1 MINWCITSKP
11 LMQACTTKLHTAAN
25 TLPPRRDIFSY
36 LADGVHRRLCNVYQ
50 VLLVRFDLDRSYLD
64 TVGQS
69 PSRDPAAGH
78 TEVLEPALMLS
89 MIGWARRY
97 EQRMASVG
105 AGSGKQLLTQ
115 EANESVISAYLHAC
129 RQLTRQWATNIVFCE
144 QQTMLKADEEA
155 QLLAGKGYGSSPEGQ
170 RRGGGG

>member
-1 MINWCITSKP
+1 MELNRLFEGAFEACAGEARGAIEALEP
-11 LMQACTTKLHTAAN
+11 LMQACADQASHGGQHAASAA
-25 TLPPRRDIFSY
+25 RGGGVR

-89 MIGWARRY
+89 MIGWARDTSSVW
-97 EQRMASVG
+97 QAS
-105 AGSGKQLLTQ
+105 ARAAAS
-115 EANESVISAYLHAC
+115 NC
-129 RQLTRQWATNIVFCE
+129 
-144 QQTMLKADEEA
+144 
-155 QLLAGKGYGSSPEGQ
+155 
-170 RRGGGG
+170 